1 MMWWTAL
8 AYGMR
13 CARVVALI
21 NNQAREPSTMKKV
34 SIFGECRSIGIDIA
48 KNSFSVHGLD
58 GEGRTVFTKELKRSQ
73 VLTFF
78 AKLPPTRIGLEAC
91 GSSNHWGRELVKLGH
106 DVKLIP
112 AQRVK
117 AFLPRMKN
125 DAQDAKA
132 IARAVNDPEMRFVGV
147 RSVAQQT
154 ILMLFK
160 VRDLLMR
167 QHTQTL
173 NALRGHFAEIGIVV
187 PQGAHE
193 VKLLM
198 ARVMAGETQAGA
210 EPLPGVMRQ
219 AMTPLVHVIIGLEDE
234 IKVLNVAISKQHKA
248 SETSM
253 RLATVPGI
261 GTLIASLLTA
271 TFATPKQFASG
282 REFAASLGLVPRQH
296 STGGKPK
303 LGRISKMGNRDLR
316 SLLVVGAHA
325 ALFRIKTGK
334 TKSHL
339 ADWARA
345 LLVKKSFRLVAVAL
359 ANKMA
364 RIAWTI
370 MTGDDCY
377 NPQHSRSTAAPH
389 QRPQPSA

>member
-1 MMWWTAL
+1 MNKHNAL
-8 AYGMR
+8 G
-13 CARVVALI
+13 L
-21 NNQAREPSTMKKV
+21 
-34 SIFGECRSIGIDIA
+34 CRTIGIDIA
-48 KNSFSVHGLD
+48 KSSFSAHGLD
-58 GEGRTVFTKELKRSQ
+58 AEGCTVLTKELKRSQ

-78 AKLPPTRIGLEAC
+78 TKLPPARIGLEAC
-91 GSSNHWGRELVKLGH
+91 GSSNHWARELCKLGH

-112 AQRVK
+112 PQRVK

-132 IARAVNDPEMRFVGV
+132 IARAANDPEMRFVGV
-147 RSVAQQT
+147 RSVEQQT
-154 ILMLFK
+154 ALMVFK
-160 VRDLLMR
+160 SRDLLVR

-173 NALRGHFAEIGIVV
+173 NALRGHFAEIGYVV

-193 VKLLM
+193 VKQLM
-198 ARVMAGETQAGA
+198 ARVMGDED
-210 EPLPGVMRQ
+210 LPGVMRQ
-219 AMTPLVHVIIGLEDE
+219 ALRPLVHMIMCLEE
-234 IKVLNVAISKQHKA
+234 GIKALNVEISKQHKA

-271 TFATPKQFASG
+271 TFATLEQFATG

-296 STGGKPK
+296 STGGKAR
-303 LGRISKMGNRDLR
+303 LGHISKMGNRDLR

-325 ALFRIKTGK
+325 ALFRIKSGK
-334 TKSHL
+334 TIGPV
-339 ADWARA
+339 ADWARS
-345 LLVKKSFRLVAVAL
+345 LLAKKPFKLVAVAL

-364 RIAWTI
+364 RIAWAI

-377 NPQHSRSTAAPH
+377 NPQHRSAISGGPVLA
-389 QRPQPSA
+389 